1 LADVIYRCYT
11 EEATECSTLKNSS
24 MAIKKRRLA
33 NQIHD
38 ELKKVYK
45 SVVTDN
51 NAIKAPM
58 DTTTTIVWLISK
70 LQDDMEV
77 EKLWE
82 FLDDVVSSFQQFV
95 SELDCQNYLRENKI
109 CGAVFLIIYVD
120 YED

>member
-1 LADVIYRCYT
+1 MPSGA
-11 EEATECSTLKNSS
+11 
-24 MAIKKRRLA
+24 AID
-33 NQIHD
+33 I
-38 ELKKVYK
+38 
-45 SVVTDN
+45 
-51 NAIKAPM
+51 
-58 DTTTTIVWLISK
+58 TTTIVWLISK

>member
-1 LADVIYRCYT
+1 MPSGA
-11 EEATECSTLKNSS
+11 
-24 MAIKKRRLA
+24 AI
-33 NQIHD
+33 
-38 ELKKVYK
+38 
-45 SVVTDN
+45 
-51 NAIKAPM
+51 

-77 EKLWE
+77 EKLYE